1 MPLEQSVIVTSEVQ
15 TPSILSADPRA
26 KAADGASVQ
35 MSRPA
40 SPRMAPRDFF
50 FVLLFIFCSFVGCFV
65 AGIFPGKRAIMFPI
79 GLLKVFKTG
88 LKFSEFF

>member
-50 FVLLFIFCSFVGCFV
+50 FVLSFIFLFLCWLFRRRD
-65 AGIFPGKRAIMFPI
+65 FPGKHAIMFPI